1 MLLLVGLLSL
11 HLSSAI
17 SAREQCQGAGAAD
30 GQEQSLVLCNSRPL
44 RMHVSQD

>member
-17 SAREQCQGAGAAD
+17 SAREQCQGAGDAD

-44 RMHVSQD
+44 HMHVSQD